1 VRPESALLAQ
11 RLHALG
17 LRGFSRVVAT
27 ENRAVMVS
35 VGRGAVLR
43 VHRGYALAP
52 DRVLA
57 AVVRFVTP
65 GTRRLLRHSAQRE
78 ILAFRPAG
86 TGRDAPAP
94 RRAAERPHPGD
105 AARLARLTE
114 SFGVLNARCFDGALP
129 ELPIRLSGRMRR
141 RLGHLALRHGTGE
154 PYEITIGRRHLLRDG
169 WEEATHTLLH
179 EMVHLWQHQSG
190 LGVDHG
196 PAFRR
201 KAREVGI
208 APVAARDV
216 DLRTS
221 TGRAARSA

>member
-1 VRPESALLAQ
+1 MRPESALLSQ

-17 LRGFSRVVAT
+17 LRGFARVVAT

-65 GTRRLLRHSAQRE
+65 GTRRLLRLAAQRE
-78 ILAFRPAG
+78 ILGFRPEG
-86 TGRDAPAP
+86 TGRDAPARP
-94 RRAAERPHPGD
+94 RAAERLHPGD
-105 AARLARLTE
+105 VARIARLTE
-114 SFGVLNARCFDGALP
+114 RFREFNAQCFDGALP
-129 ELPIRLSGRMRR
+129 ELPIRLSSRMRS

-154 PYEITIGRRHLLRDG
+154 PYEITIGRRHLLRHG
-169 WEEATHTLLH
+169 WEEVEHTLLH
-179 EMVHLWQHQSG
+179 EMVHLWQHGKG
-190 LGVDHG
+190 LRVDHG

-208 APVAARDV
+208 APASSRDL
-216 DLRTS
+216 DHRTR
-221 TGRAARSA
+221 TDRAARSA